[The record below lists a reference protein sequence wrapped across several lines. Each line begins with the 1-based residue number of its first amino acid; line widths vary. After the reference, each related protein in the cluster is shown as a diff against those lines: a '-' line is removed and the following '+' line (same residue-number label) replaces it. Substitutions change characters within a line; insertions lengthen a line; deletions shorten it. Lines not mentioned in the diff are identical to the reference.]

1 MASLFVEPLEKIK
14 AGTEIAVPG
23 DKSISHRAIMIGA
36 LARGKTVVHNFLP
49 SADCLATIDCL
60 RKLGIEIITND
71 QCSAPGGSN
80 ECRVIIKGK
89 GLKGLR
95 KPAGSLYVGNS
106 GTTIRLLSGILAGQD
121 WLVEITGDE
130 SIERRPM
137 GRVAKP
143 LREMG
148 ADIEGQRP
156 KAKGPEE
163 IYPPLRIHGGQLKG
177 IDYEMPVASAQVKS
191 AVLLAGLFA
200 EGETSVT
207 EKVASRDH
215 TERMLEHFGAK
226 INVQGQ
232 VARVKGQEEYDGAE
246 VDVPGDISSAA
257 FFLVAGA
264 IVSHSTLRIVNVG
277 VNPTR
282 TGIIDVLHRMG
293 ADLTVEN
300 ERIDSAEPRAD
311 LIVRSAKLRAVKL
324 DGAIIPRIIDEIPI
338 IAVAATQAE
347 GVTEIRGAKELKIK
361 ESDRI
366 ATVTSELGKL
376 GAKIEALEDGLR
388 ITGPTRLKGASVKS
402 YGDHRIAMSLAI
414 AGLAAG
420 GETRIDDT
428 ACIETSFPGFAGLLR
443 SLK

>member
-1 MASLFVEPLEKIK
+1 
-14 AGTEIAVPG
+14 
-23 DKSISHRAIMIGA
+23 
-36 LARGKTVVHNFLP
+36 
-49 SADCLATIDCL
+49 
-60 RKLGIEIITND
+60 
-71 QCSAPGGSN
+71 
-80 ECRVIIKGK
+80 
-89 GLKGLR
+89 
-95 KPAGSLYVGNS
+95 
-106 GTTIRLLSGILAGQD
+106 
-121 WLVEITGDE
+121 
-130 SIERRPM
+130 
-137 GRVAKP
+137 
-143 LREMG
+143 
-148 ADIEGQRP
+148 
-156 KAKGPEE
+156 
-163 IYPPLRIHGGQLKG
+163 
-177 IDYEMPVASAQVKS
+177 
-191 AVLLAGLFA
+191 
-200 EGETSVT
+200 
-207 EKVASRDH
+207 
-215 TERMLEHFGAK
+215 MLENFGAK